1 MSDSSM
7 SHTFPAAFRIGDLR
21 ARTSVASRGGALTVE
36 VVLESGVTAGAA
48 VSVERDPAGLVDL
61 VNERLAD
68 ELFGFDVREQTAL
81 DALLV
86 ELDGTADRSVL
97 PRELLFAVS
106 AAAAAA
112 AAKGMR
118 LPLYRWLGG
127 ALASEVPR
135 LLPFGEETAVGG
147 KARFITPAKIGT
159 VTEAAAA
166 VAELK
171 AKKSGA
177 KAVPVLR
184 GDLTDET
191 FCVDLAIALAVPF
204 VESGWEGNISL
215 ANRLAAVIPPC
226 PSAALGR

>member
-7 SHTFPAAFRIGDLR
+7 SHMFPPEFRIGDLR
-21 ARTSVASRGGALTVE
+21 ARRCVAARGEALAVE
-36 VVLESGVTAGAA
+36 IILQSGVTAGAA
-48 VSVERDPAGLVDL
+48 VSLDRDADKLAEL

-68 ELFGFDVREQTAL
+68 ELFGFDVREQSAL
-81 DALLV
+81 DALLI

-97 PRELLFAVS
+97 PPELMFAVS
-106 AAAAAA
+106 AAAAKA

-118 LPLYRWLGG
+118 LALYRWLGG
-127 ALASEVPR
+127 ALAGDFPR
-135 LLPFGEETAVGG
+135 LLPFGEETAVGS

-215 ANRLAAVIPPC
+215 ANRLAAVVPPC
-226 PSAALGR
+226 P

>member
-1 MSDSSM
+1 M
-7 SHTFPAAFRIGDLR
+7 SHVFPAAFRVAALR
-21 ARTSVASRGGALTVE
+21 ARRSVAASGDALTVE
-36 VVLESGVTAGAA
+36 VILQSGVTAGAA
-48 VSVERDPAGLVDL
+48 VSLERDADKLAEL

-68 ELFGFDVREQTAL
+68 ELFGFDVREQAAL
-81 DALLV
+81 DALLI

-97 PRELLFAVS
+97 HRELMFAVS
-106 AAAAAA
+106 AAAAKAA
-112 AAKGMR
+112 AHQMR

-127 ALASEVPR
+127 ALAGDFPR
-135 LLPFGEETAVGG
+135 LLPFGEEKIAGG
-147 KARFITPAKIGT
+147 TARFIMPAKIGT

-171 AKKSGA
+171 AKKSGV

-191 FCVDLAIALAVPF
+191 FCVDLAIALAVPYI
-204 VESGWEGNISL
+204 ERGWEGNISL
-215 ANRLAAVIPPC
+215 ANRLAAVVPPC